1 MCRIA
6 GIVDFEHPLQL
17 AAIDAMRD
25 SMQHGG
31 PDDAGTYTDPE
42 WPLAMAVR
50 RLALIDLSPAGH
62 QPMVASGEDIII
74 AFNGEV
80 YNHLDIKA
88 TLVSMGNTFKSGTD
102 TEVVLQAYKQ
112 WGTACFHQFNGMFA
126 LAILDRRIGRLILA
140 RDHAGMKPLYYY
152 CNVQRMQC
160 YFASETRAFKT
171 LDPTWPQ
178 DDHWR
183 IHFLAHGHMPEP
195 HTTLKNVKCL
205 PKGHFMEIDLK
216 QFSVSIQPWPIPDT
230 ITTHPLGPAD
240 TNELLY
246 QTLHHA
252 VRRHKIADAPLG
264 VFLSG
269 GIDSAVIGHLAA
281 EGQAQQL
288 HTLSIDFED
297 EKFSEKKYQDLVA
310 NRIGSIH
317 KSYIITQKDFDAAL
331 PDILQA
337 MDQPSNDGINT
348 YFICKYAK
356 EAGLKAVLSGIGSD
370 ELFGGYPTFK
380 RQKWT
385 KPLQWLGPLLGA
397 SQYLSKDRW
406 KRLSFLRYKSR
417 EALYLFHR
425 GYFTIEQISELTG
438 YDRMVILDV
447 LGLQAT
453 NITNTQS
460 AKAFVSQLEQ
470 DFYLQNQLLR
480 DTDTMSMW
488 HSVEVRIPFLDK
500 KVIALANQ
508 TPDSTRFGKS
518 RPKGWLIDTFKT
530 KLPDEIWNRK
540 KMGFTFPFATWM
552 RKVHLRGAV
561 HPLYYSFQ
569 QQFLKKDMRWS
580 RFWAYCL
587 STTQPI
593 QLSPPQQRIL
603 FCTLRTFSSMGGIE
617 KFNRSFGLALQK
629 NALAHNWQVAHW
641 AAYDDE
647 PDERYFAAAAFRGF
661 GRRRLRYLLHFIQ
674 HQRHFDVV
682 IAGHTNLSI
691 LTFISGLMKPSAKR
705 IMIAHGIESWLP
717 FRWMARMAAAK
728 TREIWSV
735 SQFTASKIATMNKGI
750 SLPTIRIFPNTLDPF
765 FANNDQVNHATTPP
779 VEPPYLLTISRLA
792 STEQYKGYD
801 QVIAVLPK
809 LLQQFPNLRY
819 VLGGTG
825 DEAEHTRI
833 LHLIEQMGL
842 KEKVILPGFISDAE
856 LQRYYQSA
864 AAFVMPSRKEGFG
877 IVFLEAGWMG
887 IPVIGGNADGSPE
900 ALLQGQLGTL
910 IDPSSSASLLA
921 ALQSILEKGNFSQ
934 QKKEAQRTLID
945 EAFGFTAFT
954 HRQWQYLSQESSNFP
969 TSPTP
974 ASPHTI
980 L

>member
-6 GIVDFEHPLQL
+6 GIIDFERPLQL

-25 SMQHGG
+25 CMRHGG
-31 PDDAGTYTDPE
+31 PDDAGTYTDPK

-62 QPMVASGEDIII
+62 QPMVAEGEDTII

-80 YNHLDIKA
+80 YNHHEIRA
-88 TLVSMGNTFKSGTD
+88 TLVSMGCAFKSGTD
-102 TEVVLQAYKQ
+102 TEVVLQAYRQ
-112 WGTACFHQFNGMFA
+112 WGTACFNRFNGMFA
-126 LAILDRRIGRLILA
+126 LAVLDRRAGKLILA

-152 CNVQRMQC
+152 WNAQRKQC

-171 LDPTWPQ
+171 LDPEWPQ
-178 DDHWR
+178 DEHWR

-195 HTTLKNVKCL
+195 HTTLQHVKCL
-205 PKGHFMEIDLK
+205 PKGHFMEIDLQ
-216 QFSVSIQPWPIPDT
+216 QFTARTQVWYSPDNHT
-230 ITTHPLGPAD
+230 FHQQGATAA
-240 TNELLY
+240 NETLY
-246 QTLHHA
+246 HTLRNA
-252 VRRHKIADAPLG
+252 VGRHKIADAPLG

-269 GIDSAVIGHLAA
+269 GIDSAVIAQLAA
-281 EGQAQQL
+281 EGQTKKL

-297 EKFSEKKYQDLVA
+297 EKFSEKKYQQLVA
-310 NRIGSIH
+310 DQIGSVH
-317 KSYIITQKDFDAAL
+317 KRYIITQQDFDTAL

-406 KRLSFLRYKSR
+406 KRLSFLRYQSR

-438 YDRMVILDV
+438 YDRRVILDV
-447 LGLQAT
+447 LGLQVPSIC
-453 NITNTQS
+453 NQQS
-460 AKAFVSQLEQ
+460 AMAMVSQLEQ

-500 KVIALANQ
+500 EVLALANQ
-508 TPDSTRFGKS
+508 THDDIRFSKTK
-518 RPKGWLIDTFKT
+518 PKGWLIDTFKN
-530 KLPDEIWNRK
+530 KLPAEIWNRK

-552 RKVHLRGAV
+552 RKVQLRGAI
-561 HPLYYSFQ
+561 HPQYFTFQ
-569 QQFLKKDMRWS
+569 KQFLKKDMRWS
-580 RFWAYCL
+580 RYWAYCL
-587 STTQPI
+587 STRQPI
-593 QLSPPQQRIL
+593 QLTPPQQRIL

-641 AAYDDE
+641 AAYDHE
-647 PDERYFAAAAFRGF
+647 PDERYFHPSAFIGF
-661 GRRRLRYLLHFIQ
+661 GRKRLDYLLYFVKH
-674 HQRHFDVV
+674 HRHFDV
-682 IAGHTNLSI
+682 IITGHTNLSVLMI
-691 LTFISGLMKPSAKR
+691 ISGFMKPAAKR
-705 IMIAHGIESWLP
+705 IMMAHGIESWAP

-728 TREIWSV
+728 IREIWSV
-735 SQFTASKIATMNKGI
+735 SQFTANKITTVNKGI
-750 SLPTIRIFPNTLDPF
+750 SLPAIRIFPNTLDPF
-765 FANNDQVNHATTPP
+765 FARNSQLQAVPTPP

-792 STEQYKGYD
+792 TTEQYKGYD
-801 QVIAVLPK
+801 QVIAILPQ
-809 LLQQFPNLRY
+809 LLQLFPNLRY

-833 LHLIEQMGL
+833 VHLIAQMGL
-842 KEKVILPGFISDAE
+842 QGKVLLPGFIPE
-856 LQRYYQSA
+856 TKLLQYYQSA

-910 IDPSSSASLLA
+910 IDPSNSASLLA

-934 QKKEAQRTLID
+934 QKKEAQRTLIE
-945 EAFGFTAFT
+945 EAFGFPTFT
-954 HRQWQYLSQESSNFP
+954 HRQWQYLNQESSNLP
-969 TSPTP
+969 TCPTP
-974 ASPHTI
+974 AAPNTP